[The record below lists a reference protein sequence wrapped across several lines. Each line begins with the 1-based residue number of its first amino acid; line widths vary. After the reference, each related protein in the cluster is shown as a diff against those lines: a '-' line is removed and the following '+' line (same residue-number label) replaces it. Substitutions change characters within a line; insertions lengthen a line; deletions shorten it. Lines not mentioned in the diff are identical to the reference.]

1 VVLYFWAMF
10 FVYAFSDV
18 HRSRPALNRVT
29 RRQPLL
35 PGVALEY
42 RDSRAAAFLLGFRA
56 LFDVLLP
63 LVYGIA
69 GMVILVP
76 KAE

>member
-1 VVLYFWAMF
+1 M
-10 FVYAFSDV
+10 
-18 HRSRPALNRVT
+18 
-29 RRQPLL
+29 

-42 RDSRAAAFLLGFRA
+42 RDSRSAAFLLGFRA

-63 LVYGIA
+63 LVYGIV

-76 KAE
+76 KAD